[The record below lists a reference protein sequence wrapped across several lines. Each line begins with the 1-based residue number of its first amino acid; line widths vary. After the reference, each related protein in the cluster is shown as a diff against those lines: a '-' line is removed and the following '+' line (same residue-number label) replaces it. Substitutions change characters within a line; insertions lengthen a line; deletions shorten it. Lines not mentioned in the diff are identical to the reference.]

1 MGTRQQRPRRG
12 ASNEPTREAR
22 QTHVTA
28 TDNLRER
35 RRIDKVGRG
44 GRKAMAVHVRLM
56 GPQVATATA
65 EAMKRTRKQRV
76 FVTLNH
82 EDQRTLSKIAAE
94 KGDTLA
100 ALCRRV
106 IHAYLR
112 RQRETENAPA

>member
-1 MGTRQQRPRRG
+1 
-12 ASNEPTREAR
+12 
-22 QTHVTA
+22 
-28 TDNLRER
+28 
-35 RRIDKVGRG
+35 
-44 GRKAMAVHVRLM
+44 
-56 GPQVATATA
+56 
-65 EAMKRTRKQRV
+65 MKRTRKQRV

-82 EDQRTLSKIAAE
+82 EDQRTLNRIAAE